1 MIKEYLSIAIQAI
14 LTFIMFYVTVIL
26 VFSL

>member
-1 MIKEYLSIAIQAI
+1 MIKEYLSIAVQAV
-14 LTFIMFYVTVIL
+14 LVFIMFYVGVIL